1 MTILNL
7 VAAFYAA
14 LIGGAIVFDA
24 AGWGTAA
31 GAFTRGLAVLSMG
44 YLAMLALFA
53 GFAG

>member
-1 MTILNL
+1 MIVLDYIS
-7 VAAFYAA
+7 AAFA
-14 LIGGAIVFDA
+14 LFIAGAVVFDA

-31 GAFTRGLAVLSMG
+31 GALTRGLAVLSMG